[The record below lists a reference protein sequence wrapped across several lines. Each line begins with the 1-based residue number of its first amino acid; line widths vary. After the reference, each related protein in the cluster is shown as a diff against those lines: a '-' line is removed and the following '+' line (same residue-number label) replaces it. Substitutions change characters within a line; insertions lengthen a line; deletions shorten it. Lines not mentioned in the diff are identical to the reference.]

1 MAARPSDSVSGLRC
15 QCCSCCGGF
24 KRVTASPSD
33 SVSVVRKVPLTFVV
47 SQTVVLAFHSQ
58 AHSHWPDRGG
68 RLALPRF
75 RRVGP
80 LHAWKLSR
88 ALSCVWI
95 RAAFPGERAGRL
107 YDVASFPRATGPPRR
122 RPMTTLLK
130 LMSSMRRRC
139 PTFMAGPR
147 VLSLLCLG
155 SALQAHDVWTI
166 AIGGPTYS
174 MVATETEQGN
184 FGPRQ

>member
-68 RLALPRF
+68 GLALPRF

-107 YDVASFPRATGPPRR
+107 YDVASFPRADQSPHRLSSSASIFWFVV
-122 RPMTTLLK
+122 LLFPS
-130 LMSSMRRRC
+130 L
-139 PTFMAGPR
+139 AYR
-147 VLSLLCLG
+147 V
-155 SALQAHDVWTI
+155 AKQQI
-166 AIGGPTYS
+166 
-174 MVATETEQGN
+174 
-184 FGPRQ
+184 RQDRT